1 MLKRNSESKLR
12 NIFAN
17 AHSHIPTFL
26 TVVATITITY
36 YLLLS
41 YNTIGNW
48 WFLPSFAGIA
58 GLSALILTAI
68 AKRFK
73 PFWSIVSTGWAILL
87 LQSISNILPFKN
99 FTNVFFIVLA
109 VALFTEFA
117 LGNFSKNPIG
127 ELLLDIVLCWLITNL
142 YIWFEASILSVL
154 CILILIY
161 ILVIVLNLNISL
173 SLKKDRDITDVDYE
187 EIDDTDE

>member
-1 MLKRNSESKLR
+1 MLKRSSGIK
-12 NIFAN
+12 NILAN

-36 YLLLS
+36 YLLSS
-41 YNTIGNW
+41 YNLMMHW
-48 WFLPSFAGIA
+48 WFLPVFAGIA
-58 GLSALILTAI
+58 GLSALIITAI

-117 LGNFSKNPIG
+117 LGNFSKNPVG
-127 ELLLDIVLCWLITNL
+127 ELLLDIVLCWLTTNL
-142 YIWFEASILSVL
+142 YIYYEANAL
-154 CILILIY
+154 CILYILIVIY
-161 ILVIVLNLNISL
+161 LLVIVLNLNISL
-173 SLKKDRDITDVDYE
+173 SLKKDRNITEVDYE
-187 EIDDTDE
+187 EADSTDE

>member
-36 YLLLS
+36 YLFSS
-41 YNTIGNW
+41 YNMMGHW
-48 WFLPSFAGIA
+48 WFLPVFAGIA
-58 GLSALILTAI
+58 GLSALIITAI

-73 PFWSIVSTGWAILL
+73 PFWSIVSAGWAILL

-99 FTNVFFIVLA
+99 FINVFFIVLA

-127 ELLLDIVLCWLITNL
+127 ELLLDIVLCLLITHL
-142 YIWFEASILSVL
+142 YFWYKSSILSVM
-154 CILILIY
+154 LILFLIY
-161 ILVIVLNLNISL
+161 FLVIVLNLNISL
-173 SLKKDRDITDVDYE
+173 SLKKDRNITEVDYE
-187 EIDDTDE
+187 